1 LQQAKK
7 ILREHASACGPVQS
21 PVAEWQR
28 SLGGASRIVYLA
40 VMKLADFLFESGMS
54 TTQLRRAL
62 NIRCRS
68 TITRYLHGDRVPNPV
83 TMQRIID
90 LTGGKVQLQDFL
102 RGGNPKC
109 ATIITLP
116 SGRKKLVFP
125 WANRESDL
133 EAAEAV
139 ESRRAANDDGISPP
153 LRAALDVLRE
163 RARLGPRGWLLDNRP
178 ADTTRIIREANRVLD
193 DAGEPLIRY
202 PGAGG

>member
-1 LQQAKK
+1 L
-7 ILREHASACGPVQS
+7 P
-21 PVAEWQR
+21 EWQR

-40 VMKLADFLFESGMS
+40 GMKLADFLFESGMS

-62 NIRCRS
+62 GVRCRS
-68 TITRYLHGDRVPNPV
+68 TISRYLHGDRVPKPA
-83 TMQRIID
+83 TLQRIIE

-102 RGGNPKC
+102 RGGNPNC

-139 ESRRAANDDGISPP
+139 EVRRVANDDDASPP
-153 LRAALDVLRE
+153 LKAAVAVIADRVR
-163 RARLGPRGWLLDNRP
+163 RRGGRWFMDGRPVDPARL
-178 ADTTRIIREANRVLD
+178 IREANRILE
-193 DAGEPLIRY
+193 ARREPLIFY
-202 PGAGG
+202 PGVKG